1 MGEGPCSHHIHKELT
16 GVSHGHA
23 EGLSAGGQFGGHGG
37 QVAARRG
44 SRGPH
49 GRGRWGHHQHGGP
62 VERGHPRGAVA
73 WVRVMAAQAAGQRV
87 VAAVAMLAGGR
98 TRALAGRPLP
108 RPPQAAAGRVVRFA
122 ATAARLRV
130 PGLRVLLL
138 PPVAATTIRATA
150 PAACRGQAGTRWE
163 TLRACGGSLGLARG
177 PLLITFTVLTAG
189 AAPTIAVPQLWEAWV
204 RIVGVWRRWVL
215 VRESHGPRGGPW
227 VRQRGQRVLV
237 GGAAGTVV
245 IMEGEVGHVC
255 GGKPRTHE
263 PGLSPAFAPLVSRE
277 IPSLGQADVLGKTA
291 TAVAARMGRE
301 IGQRSLTPSDP
312 LCHPPEVVGRETLQ
326 RQAHRKPSLGR
337 SQVTTSDG
345 QMPSF
350 SCFLSGLEEGAKF
363 LFGNFLLSSLRG

>member
-1 MGEGPCSHHIHKELT
+1 MVVGEGPCSHHIHKELT

-150 PAACRGQAGTRWE
+150 PAA
-163 TLRACGGSLGLARG
+163 
-177 PLLITFTVLTAG
+177 FTVLTAG

-326 RQAHRKPSLGR
+326 RQAQRKPSLGR